1 MTQNRRRN
9 NPQDM
14 TVTET
19 IFKIREEMCDKYC
32 KYVYDEEITQKA
44 LELQCKDCP
53 MNKL

>member
-1 MTQNRRRN
+1 MSQNRRRN

-32 KYVYDEEITQKA
+32 KYVYDEEVSQEA
-44 LELQCKDCP
+44 LDDICEECP
-53 MNKL
+53 MKKL